1 MKVLKDQDW
10 IVEFTDQEDRLIDLL
25 EDKLICREDSPIYR
39 KYKGKLKD
47 QYCFRIK
54 EFTDWIVE
62 VTDQEDKAEF
72 CWSD

>member
-1 MKVLKDQDW
+1 MTVQEKWLTDLGKDN
-10 IVEFTDQEDRLIDLL
+10 LIH
-25 EDKLICREDSPIYR
+25 R
-39 KYKGKLKD
+39 KYKGPLKD
-47 QYCFRIK
+47 QYCSRIK